1 MTPTTRTPD
10 APASASPPAS
20 AAGSGPDARGPV
32 SPLRAWLAVVAL
44 ALGTFSFVT
53 TELLPVGLLPSIS
66 SGVDVSVG
74 TAGFLVTGF
83 GLVAA
88 LTSAPL
94 TVLCGRIDRKW
105 LLTGLLVLYVAGNLL
120 AAVASSYAVLL
131 LARVLVALAHGVFW
145 SIAAAIAVRLVPEQH
160 GVRATSIVL
169 GGISLATVLGVPLGT
184 MLGRHSGWHTAF
196 VGVATVGFV
205 VLVVVLMTMPSLPAK
220 GNASL
225 AALPGLL
232 RHGPLRSAVAVTALV
247 MIGHFLAFTYVAPYL
262 QQVTGIRASLISVL
276 LLVFG
281 AAGFVGN
288 FIGGA
293 VVGRSVR
300 GALLGTIALM
310 TVIMA
315 LFWAL
320 GSTPAAAIPLLVVWG
335 FAYAAVPV
343 GLQTWVL
350 QLAREETDAA
360 SSLYV
365 AAFNGAI
372 AVGSLIGGLV
382 VDSDAGP
389 RAVTGIAAALIA
401 CAFVVLLRTGRGSR
415 AKATT

>member
-1 MTPTTRTPD
+1 MTSIRTPD
-10 APASASPPAS
+10 APVSTALPAS
-20 AAGSGPDARGPV
+20 ARGPEPGARRQV
-32 SPLRAWLAVVAL
+32 SPFRAWLAVVAL

-66 SGVDVSVG
+66 SGIDVSVG

-105 LLTGLLVLYVAGNLL
+105 LMTGLLVLYVVGNLL
-120 AAVASSYAVLL
+120 ATVASSYALLL

-145 SIAAAIAVRLVPEQH
+145 SIAAAIAVRLVPERH
-160 GVRATSIVL
+160 AVRATSITL

-184 MLGRHSGWHTAF
+184 MLGQHAGWRTAF
-196 VGVATVGFV
+196 FGVATVGFIV
-205 VLVVVLMTMPSLPAK
+205 VVVVLLTMPNLPAR
-220 GNASL
+220 GSASL
-225 AALPGLL
+225 AALPKVL
-232 RHGPLRSAVAVTALV
+232 RHGPLRSAIAVTALV

-262 QQVTGIRASLISVL
+262 EQVTGISESLISVL

-281 AAGFVGN
+281 AAGLIGN
-288 FIGGA
+288 FVGGA

-300 GALLGTIALM
+300 GALLSAIALM
-310 TVIMA
+310 TVVMT
-315 LFWAL
+315 LLWTL
-320 GSTPAAAIPLLVVWG
+320 GTAPAAAIPLLVVWG
-335 FAYAAVPV
+335 LAYAAVPV

-350 QLAREETDAA
+350 QLAKEEADAA

-389 RAVTGIAAALIA
+389 RAVTGIAAVLIA
-401 CAFVVLLRTGRGSR
+401 CAFLVLLLAGRGTSAER
-415 AKATT
+415 TA